1 MLGTVMVADDDG
13 SCTNLKYSARYV
25 NNTQVKMPIAI
36 GGFHKVQ
43 ELGTEHPGE
52 ARDILWVREPWG
64 LLRRS
69 QCSLGQAQRHAPGYK
84 TP

>member
-1 MLGTVMVADDDG
+1 
-13 SCTNLKYSARYV
+13 
-25 NNTQVKMPIAI
+25 MPIAI

-43 ELGTEHPGE
+43 ELGTEHLGE